1 MALSLPSPC
10 SQRQPAPSRQL
21 RMPAESTRFNSLNRL
36 CCRVSAMQ
44 NGEAAQHSVAKL
56 AFRQW
61 SVENLAKSLFP
72 ERNGLVGPRKERALA
87 GGLAA
92 INAITGAAWL
102 LERDTA
108 HGGPSSFL
116 DFGFVF

>member
-1 MALSLPSPC
+1 
-10 SQRQPAPSRQL
+10 
-21 RMPAESTRFNSLNRL
+21 
-36 CCRVSAMQ
+36 MQ

-72 ERNGLVGPRKERALA
+72 ERNGLVGPRKDCALA

-92 INAITGAAWL
+92 INATTGAAWL

-108 HGGPSSFL
+108 HGGPSFFL
-116 DFGFVF
+116 DFGFAFDATTPE